1 MRSYRTLLPGS
12 ISLFLLLLLLLT
24 LPVLPAPSTHKGTS
38 ACCSAISIK
47 VIFFFWRLL

>member
-12 ISLFLLLLLLLT
+12 ISLFLLLLLLT